1 MTKVLYVP
9 LDERACNYR
18 YPQALAQMARGVE
31 LLVPP
36 KEWMG
41 FCKRPADVER
51 LWAWVFSRAAECEYA
66 ILSVDTL
73 VYGNIVGSRI
83 HQRSEAEC
91 QALLDRFAGLKRAH
105 PTLRIHAFHL
115 VARVAAYNNAAE
127 DPDYWALHGANI
139 WRFGYLTDR
148 QRRGLGGSEEEAELE
163 RLRSAIPPPAF
174 KDFLRRRKTDLATNL
189 RCVELTAQGVFD
201 VLTIPK
207 DDTAEYGYAA
217 MDQQAVAEL
226 VRKKRLM
233 GRVLVY
239 PGADE
244 VGCVLFAR
252 VFNLITGY
260 VPRVYPRFSSVLGPQ
275 IVPLYEDRP
284 LYESVKSQIVSVGGV
299 CVESAMESDCL
310 LAINSPG
317 KAMIEAAAQDEKD
330 ISFSSHI
337 NMHELL
343 RYIHYYHTHY
353 QKPIGLAEVSVCNG
367 CENEFMTYSLQ
378 SGMLNE
384 VSAVGGW
391 NTAQNTIGVV
401 LAQTVIAAH
410 ENGFAG
416 RPAQLDAMKRQNAHA
431 LIADWLFQSN
441 VLPQFLKETEGKID
455 AFALGDHAGEALDC
469 IVSRLKPLIRETLG
483 HVHIENPGFDWD
495 MARMFTF
502 DVRLDETTK
511 GDSPQ

>member
-1 MTKVLYVP
+1 MAKLLYIP
-9 LDERACNYR
+9 LDERACNYN
-18 YPQALAQMARGVE
+18 YPQALAQLAQGIE

-41 FCKRPADVER
+41 LCKRPADVEK
-51 LWAWVFSRAAECEYA
+51 LWAWVFSHANECEYA

-73 VYGNIVGSRI
+73 VYGNIIGSRI
-83 HQRSEAEC
+83 HQKSTAEC
-91 QALLDRFAGLKRAH
+91 QALLDRFIRLKQAH
-105 PTLRIHAFHL
+105 PALHIHAFHL

-127 DPDYWALHGANI
+127 DPDYWALYGADI
-139 WRFGYLTDR
+139 WRLGYLTDR
-148 QRRGLGGSEEEAELE
+148 QKRGLGGSKEAEELE
-163 RLRSAIPPPAF
+163 NLRRAIPERDLT
-174 KDFLRRRKTDLATNL
+174 DFLHRREVDLAANL

-201 VLTIPK
+201 ILTIPK

-217 MDQQAVAEL
+217 MDQLAIAKL
-226 VRKKRLM
+226 VRQKRIM
-233 GRVLVY
+233 NRVLVY

-252 VFNLITGY
+252 IFNLIKGFI
-260 VPRVYPRFSSVLGPQ
+260 PRVYPRFSSVLGPQ

-284 LYESVKSQIVSVGGV
+284 LYESVKSQIVSVGGI
-299 CVESAMESDCL
+299 CVECAAESDCL

-317 KAMIEAAAQDEKD
+317 KAMIEASAQEQKD

-343 RYIHYYHTHY
+343 RYIHYYHTCY

-367 CENEFMTYSLQ
+367 CENEFMSYALQ
-378 SGMLNE
+378 SGALEE
-384 VSAVGGW
+384 VCAVGGW

-410 ENGFAG
+410 EHGFFDL
-416 RPAQLDAMKRQNAHA
+416 PAQLDAMKRQKAHA

-441 VLPQFLKETEGKID
+441 VLPQFLKETENKLD
-455 AFALGDHAGEALDC
+455 PFALGIHAQYALRC
-469 IVSRLKPLIRETLG
+469 IMSRLEPLARETLG
-483 HVHIENPGFDWD
+483 PVTLENPGFDWD

-502 DVRLDETTK
+502 DVRMD
-511 GDSPQ
+511 

>member
-18 YPQALAQMARGVE
+18 YPQALAKMTRDVE

-41 FCKRPADVER
+41 FCKRPADVNK
-51 LWAWVFSRAAECEYA
+51 LWEWVFSQAGECEYA

-91 QALLDRFAGLKRAH
+91 QALLDRFADLKRAH
-105 PTLRIHAFHL
+105 PALRIHAFNL

-127 DPDYWALHGANI
+127 DPDYWALYGADI
-139 WRFGYLTDR
+139 WRFGSLIDR
-148 QRRGLGGSEEEAELE
+148 QRRGLGGRAEAAELE
-163 RLRSAIPPPAF
+163 SLRRTLPPQELD
-174 KDFLRRRKTDLATNL
+174 DFLRRRKTDLATNL

-252 VFNLITGY
+252 VFGLITGY

-284 LYESVKSQIVSVGGV
+284 LYESVKSQIVSAGGV
-299 CVESAMESDCL
+299 CVESAVESDCL

-317 KAMIEAAAQDEKD
+317 KAMIEAAAQEHKD

-367 CENEFMTYSLQ
+367 CENEFMAYALQ
-378 SGMLNE
+378 SDALDE
-384 VSAVGGW
+384 VAAVGGW

-410 ENGFAG
+410 EQGFSN
-416 RPAQLDAMKRQNAHA
+416 RPAQLEAMRRQNAHA

-455 AFALGDHAGEALDC
+455 AFALGEHAGEALDF
-469 IVSRLKPLIRETLG
+469 IVSHLEPLARETLG
-483 HVHIENPGFDWD
+483 PVQLENPGFDWD

-502 DVRLDETTK
+502 DVRLD
-511 GDSPQ
+511 

>member
-18 YPQALAQMARGVE
+18 YPQELAQLTQNIE

-41 FCKRPADVER
+41 FCKRPADVEK
-51 LWAWVFSRAAECEYA
+51 LWAWVFSHADECEYA

-83 HQRSEAEC
+83 HQRNEVEC
-91 QALLDRFAGLKRAH
+91 QTLLDHFAILKQNH
-105 PTLRIHAFHL
+105 PALHIHAFNL

-127 DPDYWALHGANI
+127 DPDYWAQHGAAI

-148 QRRGLGGSEEEAELE
+148 QQRGIGGPEEQSELE
-163 RLRSAIPPPAF
+163 NLRGALPPQELE
-174 KDFLRRRKTDLATNL
+174 DFLCRRKTDLATNL
-189 RCVELTAQGVFD
+189 RCVELTDQGVFD

-217 MDQQAVAEL
+217 MDQQAIAKL
-226 VRKKRLM
+226 VRQKRLM

-252 VFNLITGY
+252 VYNLITGY

-284 LYESVKSQIVSVGGV
+284 LYESVKSQIVSAGGI
-299 CVESAMESDCL
+299 CVESAAESDCL

-317 KAMIEAAAQDEKD
+317 KAMIEASVQAQKD

-337 NMHELL
+337 NMHEFL
-343 RYIHYYHTHY
+343 RYIHYYHACY

-367 CENEFMTYSLQ
+367 CENEFMAYALQ
-378 SGMLNE
+378 SGVLDE
-384 VSAVGGW
+384 VTAVGGW

-410 ENGFAG
+410 EHGFSA
-416 RPAQLDAMKRQNAHA
+416 PAQLDAMKRQKAHA

-441 VLPQFLKETEGKID
+441 VLPWFLKETEGKID
-455 AFALGDHAGEALDC
+455 PFALKKHAGEALTF
-469 IVSRLKPLIRETLG
+469 IVSHLEPLARETLG
-483 HVHIENPGFDWD
+483 AVHLENPGFDWD

-502 DVRLDETTK
+502 DVRLD
-511 GDSPQ
+511 

>member
-1 MTKVLYVP
+1 MAKVLYIP
-9 LDERACNYR
+9 LDERACNYS
-18 YPQALAQMARGVE
+18 YPQALAEMAQGVE
-31 LLVPP
+31 LMVPP

-41 FCKRPADVER
+41 FCKRPADVEK
-51 LWAWVFSRAAECEYA
+51 LWVWLFSHAAECEYA

-83 HQRSEAEC
+83 HHKSPAEC
-91 QALLDRFAGLKRAH
+91 QALLDRFVNLKQAH
-105 PTLRIHAFHL
+105 PTLRIHAFNL

-127 DPDYWALHGANI
+127 DPDYWALHGADI
-139 WRFGYLTDR
+139 WRLGYLSDR
-148 QRRGLGGSEEEAELE
+148 QRRGLGGTEEAAELE
-163 RLRSAIPPPAF
+163 SLRRALPPQELE
-174 KDFLRRRKTDLATNL
+174 DFLRRRKTDLATNL

-226 VRKKRLM
+226 VRQKRLM

-244 VGCVLFAR
+244 VGCVLLAR
-252 VFNLITGY
+252 VFGLITGY

-299 CVESAMESDCL
+299 CVESAVESDCL
-310 LAINSPG
+310 LALNSPG
-317 KAMIEAAAQDEKD
+317 KAMIEAAAQGEKD

-367 CENEFMTYSLQ
+367 CENEFMAYALH
-378 SGMLNE
+378 SGALDE
-384 VSAVGGW
+384 VAAVGGW

-410 ENGFAG
+410 EHGFAG
-416 RPAQLDAMKRQNAHA
+416 RPAQLAAMRRQNAHA

-455 AFALGDHAGEALDC
+455 AFALGVHAGEALDF
-469 IVSRLKPLIRETLG
+469 IVSHLEPLIQETLG
-483 HVHIENPGFDWD
+483 PVRLENPGFDWD

-502 DVRLDETTK
+502 DVRLN
-511 GDSPQ
+511 